1 MISSP
6 QRKENRTMWGRKREE
21 RELLI
26 KILASCFVDIDYLVP
41 ELQGEAKDME

>member
-6 QRKENRTMWGRKREE
+6 KRKENRSMWGGKER